1 MSGSDYN
8 CATVLHGIFSIHADS
23 IHADDD
29 ALRGQTNAL
38 VVTDRLLTR
47 SRLLVADPLGIP
59 SGLLADRP
67 PTVRNDR

>member
-47 SRLLVADPLGIP
+47 SRLERSRVA
-59 SGLLADRP
+59 ADAFACC
-67 PTVRNDR
+67 